1 MRKDPGSTQYLI
13 SNIDSVTLMMKA
25 QVQQPQ
31 HKITSQASK
40 YQRPVDLLKERS
52 IRCYVTLSIRPVPSV
67 PTIKFD
73 KKVMA
78 SSFDEKSNISTAV
91 NLKRYWDIL
100 GVLLVV
106 LQLSSHFL
114 SIDIT
119 SDAEEKLSLF
129 WAFKKCIS
137 ASRGGNEDSFLAF
150 INIHIFVDIYFLADV
165 ILRLISLRP
174 VIHLQALKTRAQI
187 TRAQQLR
194 TCWFIIDLLL
204 IFPHGFCWQLW
215 QSRPALQLLNIRQGK
230 RPIFEFFRNRDFR
243 KKVFQL
249 FREHRAE
256 KKMFTGLKGLF
267 LGGGSVLVTRTN
279 GELAL
284 PVTRVKWVL
293 SLATLGFRKS
303 SNLIAR
309 LFRSWNKYRS
319 LKVYS
324 TVVRWISWMAMS
336 LRAVYISRFAE
347 SCNSESEMD
356 DISTAPTDAVD

>member
-1 MRKDPGSTQYLI
+1 
-13 SNIDSVTLMMKA
+13 
-25 QVQQPQ
+25 
-31 HKITSQASK
+31 
-40 YQRPVDLLKERS
+40 
-52 IRCYVTLSIRPVPSV
+52 
-67 PTIKFD
+67 
-73 KKVMA
+73 MA
-78 SSFDEKSNISTAV
+78 SSVDEKSNISTAV
-91 NLKRYWDIL
+91 NLKRYWGIL
-100 GVLLVV
+100 GVLLVL

-114 SIDIT
+114 IIDIT
-119 SDAEEKLSLF
+119 SDNEENFTLL
-129 WAFKKCIS
+129 WAFKKCVS
-137 ASRGGNEDSFLAF
+137 ASRGGNEDNFLAF

-165 ILRLISLRP
+165 IFRLISARP
-174 VIHLQALKTRAQI
+174 VIHMQALKTRAQI
-187 TRAQQLR
+187 SRAQQLR
-194 TCWFIIDLLL
+194 TCWFMIDLLL

-267 LGGGSVLVTRTN
+267 LGGGSVLVTR
-279 GELAL
+279 ELNL
-284 PVTRVKWVL
+284 PMTRVKWVL

-303 SNLIAR
+303 TNLIAR

-336 LRAVYISRFAE
+336 MRAVYISRFSEACNAE
-347 SCNSESEMD
+347 TEID
-356 DISTAPTDAVD
+356 DISTTPTDAVD

>member
-1 MRKDPGSTQYLI
+1 MAIVSWLCWCRSI
-13 SNIDSVTLMMKA
+13 SNISDDTIVKEAMVSSVDE
-25 QVQQPQ
+25 
-31 HKITSQASK
+31 
-40 YQRPVDLLKERS
+40 RP
-52 IRCYVTLSIRPVPSV
+52 
-67 PTIKFD
+67 
-73 KKVMA
+73 
-78 SSFDEKSNISTAV
+78 NISTAFK
-91 NLKRYWDIL
+91 LKRYWDIL
-100 GVLLVV
+100 GILLVI

-114 SIDIT
+114 VIDIT
-119 SDAEEKLSLF
+119 ADNEENFSLF
-129 WAFKKCIS
+129 WALKKCVS

-150 INIHIFVDIYFLADV
+150 VNIHIFVDVYFLVDIV
-165 ILRLISLRP
+165 LRLIRARPIMRLKALR
-174 VIHLQALKTRAQI
+174 TRAQI

-267 LGGGSVLVTRTN
+267 LGGGNALTGSNVNLAIPMTRI
-279 GELAL
+279 
-284 PVTRVKWVL
+284 KWVL
-293 SLATLGFRKS
+293 SLATIGFRKS
-303 SNLIAR
+303 GNLVAR

-324 TVVRWISWMAMS
+324 TVVRWISWIAMS
-336 LRAVYISRFAE
+336 MRAVYISRF
-347 SCNSESEMD
+347 SEASDADTEID
-356 DISTAPTDAVD
+356 DIPILASSTVPTVG